1 MWQWQK
7 IQAVPR
13 HLKLIK
19 TMAES
24 EVQSPCIGV
33 CSMDDSTGFCL
44 GCYRT
49 MDEIQGWWD
58 LDNAQKLAVN
68 GLASARE
75 AAQFN

>member
-1 MWQWQK
+1 
-7 IQAVPR
+7 
-13 HLKLIK
+13 
-19 TMAES
+19 MAEK

-44 GCYRT
+44 GCYRN

-58 LDNAQKLAVN
+58 LDNLQKQAVVD
-68 GLASARE
+68 LASTRE